1 MTMAIDAI
9 TAKVLSGIGTTSAT
23 TPAAAATGDAGGE
36 SFGASLSRL
45 VGTVEESHN
54 SANVAVNGMLE
65 GQLDVHD
72 AMIALQRADLTL
84 QFGVQVRNKLM
95 NAYQEI
101 MRMPV

>member
-1 MTMAIDAI
+1 MALDAI
-9 TAKVLSGIGTTSAT
+9 TAKVITGVGTAT
-23 TPAAAATGDAGGE
+23 TGAATPATGSEHSGE
-36 SFGASLSRL
+36 GFGASLERL
-45 VGTVEESHN
+45 VGTMEESHN
-54 SANVAVNGMLE
+54 NANAAVNGMLG

>member
-1 MTMAIDAI
+1 MAIDAI
-9 TAKVLSGIGTTSAT
+9 TAKLITGVSGAS
-23 TPAAAATGDAGGE
+23 TPAAVPSAGGDGGD

-45 VGTVEESHN
+45 VGTVEDSHN
-54 SANVAVNGMLE
+54 SANAAVSGMLS

>member
-1 MTMAIDAI
+1 MAIDAI
-9 TAKVLSGIGTTSAT
+9 TAKVITGVGSAT
-23 TPAAAATGDAGGE
+23 GAAPSIAPASGAEGGE

-54 SANVAVNGMLE
+54 SANAAVGGMLN

>member
-1 MTMAIDAI
+1 MAIDAI
-9 TAKVLSGIGTTSAT
+9 TAKVITGVGTAT
-23 TPAAAATGDAGGE
+23 TPANALAGGSE
-36 SFGASLSRL
+36 GGEGFGASLGRL
-45 VGTVEESHN
+45 IGTVEESHN
-54 SANVAVNGMLE
+54 SSNAAVTGMLTK
-65 GQLDVHD
+65 QLDVHD

>member
-1 MTMAIDAI
+1 MAIDAI
-9 TAKVLSGIGTTSAT
+9 TAKVITGIGTTTPS
-23 TPAAAATGDAGGE
+23 PAAPAGSKDGGE

-54 SANVAVNGMLE
+54 SANAAVNGMIN

>member
-1 MTMAIDAI
+1 VAIDAI
-9 TAKVLSGIGTTSAT
+9 AAKVIAGVGSSASSPMA
-23 TPAAAATGDAGGE
+23 PAAANDGGE

-54 SANVAVNGMLE
+54 SANAAVNGMLT

>member
-1 MTMAIDAI
+1 MSVAIDAI
-9 TAKVLSGIGTTSAT
+9 TAKVITGIGTTTPS
-23 TPAAAATGDAGGE
+23 PAAPAGSTDGGE

-54 SANVAVNGMLE
+54 SANAAVNGMIN